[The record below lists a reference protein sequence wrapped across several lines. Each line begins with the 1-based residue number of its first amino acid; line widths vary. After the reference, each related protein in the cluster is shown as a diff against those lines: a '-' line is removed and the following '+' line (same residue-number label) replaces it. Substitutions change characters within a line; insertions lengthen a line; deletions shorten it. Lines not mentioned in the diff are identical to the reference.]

1 MHMTMSEWD
10 ALSDD
15 DRDWAVATDR
25 ITTCPICGGDDPEQL
40 CQNPDFQRAWIFTT
54 RTCYR
59 TAALLRGMKR
69 FEGHPEAGAVVAS
82 VTLNPS
88 LAKSA
93 R

>member
-1 MHMTMSEWD
+1 MSEWD

-15 DRDWAVATDR
+15 DQDWELGQQQR
-25 ITTCPICGGDDPEQL
+25 ERERCPACGGHDPDRV

-59 TAALLRGMKR
+59 TAALLRGMKK
-69 FEGHPEAGAVVAS
+69 FEGHPEAGAVIPS
-82 VTLNPS
+82 VTLDLS
-88 LAKSA
+88 RAKSA